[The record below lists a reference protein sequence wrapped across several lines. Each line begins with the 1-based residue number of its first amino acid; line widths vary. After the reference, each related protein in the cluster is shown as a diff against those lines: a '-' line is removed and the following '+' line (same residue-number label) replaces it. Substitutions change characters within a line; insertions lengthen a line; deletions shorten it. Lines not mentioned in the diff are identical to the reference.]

1 MTVTFDT
8 VRDMALA
15 LGDAE
20 VSTSY
25 DTPALKVRGAL
36 YARLREDPD
45 SLVVRVEMDQRD
57 ELMAADP
64 ETYYITA
71 RYLDHPWV
79 LVRLSRV
86 HPDALRGL
94 LRGAWS
100 LAART
105 KQRSGPTR
113 AAVRRRR

>member
-25 DTPALKVRGAL
+25 GTPALKVRGAL
-36 YARLREDPD
+36 YGRLREDPD

-57 ELMAADP
+57 
-64 ETYYITA
+64 
-71 RYLDHPWV
+71 
-79 LVRLSRV
+79 
-86 HPDALRGL
+86 PDALRGL

-113 AAVRRRR
+113 AAVRRRH